1 MAYSINLNTFAFQ
14 SSYSVMSLQISN
26 KTRLMPASAIRK
38 LVPFADA
45 AKEQGVKVYHLNVGA
60 PDIKSPQCA
69 IDEVIRRC
77 QDMHHLSY
85 TNSAGLMELRKGLV
99 EKYYKKIGIDIE
111 VSELLVEVAGSEAFA
126 SAMQIAADR
135 GDEIIVIEPYYTN
148 YQTFAFLNGITL
160 KAVSTSIDD
169 DFRIPDIS
177 EFEKLVTDRTKAVL
191 ISNPCNPSGKLF
203 TREEMLAIGDFCK
216 RHDLFLISD
225 EVYREF
231 CYTDEPHFSA
241 MNIPGCEQNVILV
254 DSVSKRYNL
263 CGARIGCI
271 VSHNKDVMAAAL
283 KFAQSRLCPPVF
295 GQYSA
300 IGALDTPQS
309 YFDEV
314 KQEYIRRRDCAVDM
328 LNEIPGVRASM
339 PYGAFYTIAE
349 LPVEDA
355 EDFVKWM
362 LTDFRVDSQTTMV
375 TPAGSFYKTPGAGRN
390 QVRIAYVLEV
400 PELKKAIN
408 ILGEGLSAY
417 KSLSGN
423 AY

>member
-1 MAYSINLNTFAFQ
+1 
-14 SSYSVMSLQISN
+14 MSLKISD
-26 KTRLMPASAIRK
+26 KTSGMPASAIRK
-38 LVPFADA
+38 LVPLADA

-60 PDIKSPQCA
+60 PDIKSPDCA
-69 IDEVIRRC
+69 INAVKERC
-77 QDMHHLSY
+77 ESMHHLSY

-126 SAMQIAADR
+126 CAMQIAADR
-135 GDEIIVIEPYYTN
+135 GDEIIVVEPYYTN
-148 YQTFAFLNGITL
+148 YQTFAYLNGITL
-160 KAVSTSIDD
+160 KAVPTNIDE

-177 EFEKLVTDRTKAVL
+177 EFEKLLTDRTRAVM

-203 TREEMLAIGDFCK
+203 SREEMIAMGEFCRK
-216 RHDLFLISD
+216 HDLFLISD

-231 CYTDEPHFSA
+231 CYTEEPHFSA

-271 VSHNKDVMAAAL
+271 ISHNKEVMAAAL

-295 GQYSA
+295 GQYAA

-314 KQEYIRRRDCAVDM
+314 KEEYIRRRDCAVQM
-328 LNEIPGVRASM
+328 LNAIPGVKASM
-339 PYGAFYTIAE
+339 PLGAFYTIAE

-362 LTDFRVDSQTTMV
+362 LTDFRVDSETTMV
-375 TPAGSFYKTPGAGRN
+375 TPAASFYKTPGVGKN

-400 PELKKAIN
+400 PELRKAIS
-408 ILGEGLSAY
+408 ILEAGLAAY
-417 KSLSGN
+417 KSSHS
-423 AY
+423 

>member
-1 MAYSINLNTFAFQ
+1 
-14 SSYSVMSLQISN
+14 MSLKISD
-26 KTRLMPASAIRK
+26 KTSGMPASAIRK
-38 LVPFADA
+38 LVPLADA

-60 PDIKSPQCA
+60 PDIKSPDCA
-69 IDEVIRRC
+69 INAVKERC
-77 QDMHHLSY
+77 ESMHHLSY

-126 SAMQIAADR
+126 CAMQIAADR
-135 GDEIIVIEPYYTN
+135 GDEIIVVEPYYTN
-148 YQTFAFLNGITL
+148 YQTFAYLNGITL
-160 KAVSTSIDD
+160 KAVPTNIDE

-177 EFEKLVTDRTKAVL
+177 EFEKLLTDRTRAVM

-203 TREEMLAIGDFCK
+203 SKEEMIAMGEFCRK
-216 RHDLFLISD
+216 HDLFLISD

-231 CYTDEPHFSA
+231 CYTEEPHFSA

-271 VSHNKDVMAAAL
+271 ISHNKEVMAAAL

-295 GQYSA
+295 GQYAA

-314 KQEYIRRRDCAVDM
+314 KEEYIRRRDCAVQM
-328 LNEIPGVRASM
+328 LNAIPGVKASM
-339 PYGAFYTIAE
+339 PLGAFYTIAE

-362 LTDFRVDSQTTMV
+362 LNDFRVDSETTMV
-375 TPAGSFYKTPGAGRN
+375 TPAASFYKTPGVGKN

-400 PELKKAIN
+400 PELRKAIS
-408 ILGEGLSAY
+408 ILEAGLAAY
-417 KSLSGN
+417 KASHS
-423 AY
+423 